1 MIVKN
6 AVAVLLGT
14 ALIAPAAVA
23 QAPAQ
28 ETSAPAPRIF
38 ASEHV
43 ARIAGRNL
51 RYTAAV
57 EEFMLADPA
66 GTPQASIFAI
76 SYIAKSEPGRGE
88 RPVIFVFNGGP
99 GSSSVWLH
107 LGFAGPRRLVLP
119 DLVNPPTNPPFAL
132 TDNEESPLDVADIV
146 LIDPPGTGFSTLLPG
161 GRPEQFYGVQQDAA
175 AMVRLI
181 EAWIQRHD
189 RWNAPRYL
197 LSESYGTVRA
207 AVVARL
213 MAGGPMETG
222 RMTGLPL
229 SGVILL
235 GQAMA
240 SDPGPDMAAVLA
252 LPSLA
257 ATACHFGKVAS
268 PCNVA
273 QHVQQARDFAAG
285 PYLTALYQGS
295 ALPQAE
301 RSAVAS
307 SVAALTG
314 LAPQALLASDLR
326 VTPAQFARTL
336 LASDSRQ
343 IGLYDARFTLPL
355 APNGNDPVADDP
367 AMGQYVPAFVGGLNG
382 YMRRDL
388 KVALDQPYEANV
400 GALILLSQVMANY
413 LSMVVPVPAKPLM
426 AVTITLVFA
435 LNYRGVAVAARAQV
449 ALMLML
455 LAVLAIFVLTG
466 LPALEAE
473 RIGAP
478 TQMGWLAILAAV
490 PLMASLFMGIESA
503 VEIGEE
509 IRHPGRNIPLGIT
522 LAILLTAAV
531 YLLVAFVALG
541 LAGPARLAESDAPLL
556 DAARV
561 SLGDLAVPL
570 IVGAATVSILK
581 TMNAAAMVFSRS
593 LFAMARNEALP
604 GALAA
609 VHPRFGTPHRA
620 IVTGY
625 ALAMAG
631 LLMPSSILFL
641 LLAVNIPTML
651 KYLACSFCAVKV
663 ARDHPD
669 LHAKAEFR
677 PSPMIIQLAG
687 YAAIGSA
694 LAIILVGLEADWRPY
709 LLVGGWLAIGCF
721 YWLALSAKTA

>member
-6 AVAVLLGT
+6 ALAVLLGT
-14 ALIAPAAVA
+14 ALISPAAVA
-23 QAPAQ
+23 QAPAP
-28 ETSAPAPRIF
+28 ETSASAPAPRIF

-66 GTPQASIFAI
+66 GAPQASIFAT
-76 SYIAKSEPGRGE
+76 SYIAKPEPGRGE

-119 DLVNPPTNPPFAL
+119 DPVNPPTNPPFAL

-146 LIDPPGTGFSTLLPG
+146 LIDPPGTGFSTILPG

-268 PCNVA
+268 PCDVA

-307 SVAALTG
+307 SLAALTG

-388 KVALDQPYEANV
+388 KVALDQPYEAIAFRTVNARWDYGMGPGIPPRRNFGEDLGIAMRRNPGMRLMV
-400 GALILLSQVMANY
+400 GTGYFDL
-413 LSMVVPVPAKPLM
+413 
-426 AVTITLVFA
+426 VTTL
-435 LNYRGVAVAARAQV
+435 GAAEH
-449 ALMLML
+449 
-455 LAVLAIFVLTG
+455 T
-466 LPALEAE
+466 
-473 RIGAP
+473 
-478 TQMGWLAILAAV
+478 
-490 PLMASLFMGIESA
+490 
-503 VEIGEE
+503 
-509 IRHPGRNIPLGIT
+509 IRHSGIPLSTT
-522 LAILLTAAV
+522 LFTYYRSGHMP
-531 YLLVAFVALG
+531 YLGDETRRELARDVRAFV
-541 LAGPARLAESDAPLL
+541 R
-556 DAARV
+556 
-561 SLGDLAVPL
+561 
-570 IVGAATVSILK
+570 
-581 TMNAAAMVFSRS
+581 
-593 LFAMARNEALP
+593 
-604 GALAA
+604 
-609 VHPRFGTPHRA
+609 
-620 IVTGY
+620 
-625 ALAMAG
+625 
-631 LLMPSSILFL
+631 
-641 LLAVNIPTML
+641 
-651 KYLACSFCAVKV
+651 
-663 ARDHPD
+663 
-669 LHAKAEFR
+669 
-677 PSPMIIQLAG
+677 
-687 YAAIGSA
+687 GSA
-694 LAIILVGLEADWRPY
+694 
-709 LLVGGWLAIGCF
+709 
-721 YWLALSAKTA
+721 TQ